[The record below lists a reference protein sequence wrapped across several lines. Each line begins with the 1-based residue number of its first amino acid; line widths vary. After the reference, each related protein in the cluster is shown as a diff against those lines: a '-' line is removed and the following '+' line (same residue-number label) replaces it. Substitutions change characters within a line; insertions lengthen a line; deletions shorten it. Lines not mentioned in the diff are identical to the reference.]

1 MKKSI
6 VALFM
11 LSIFTLAGC
20 GQTGALYMP
29 DDETQNEQAQ

>member
-29 DDETQNEQAQ
+29 GDETQNEQAQ